1 MNDDHADDDIWHDDG
16 LHDEDAYDDEAVD
29 DEDLEGFEDDDGD
42 VDLDAADAE
51 PVRRGPARPPRRGQ
65 NRSSAGNRP
74 GEPGGVL
81 AEPMSGEHQVAA
93 IAGGY
98 VDDDDDDLAHTKLP
112 RWVLVLGSLVV
123 VMALLFGALSWWY
136 NRQLDPPG
144 SPGDEV
150 TVQIPRGASTS
161 GIGSILERNDVV
173 PNSMIFNFY
182 SSRKGA
188 GPFEAGAYVF
198 QRNSSVDLALEVLDA
213 GPTGRIA
220 DSEVVKLTVPE
231 GLTAA
236 EIIARTNKQ
245 IPRLTV
251 GDLEKALAGEVTS
264 ALRPDGETSFEGL
277 LFPATYDIGPDR
289 TAADVLGLL
298 ADEMQS
304 RVARL
309 DPEAAVGRINTRY
322 GLQLTTYDL
331 LIVASMVQ
339 AEAAGADEAPMIAS
353 VIYNRLA
360 DTSGQ
365 FPYLGIDAVDEY
377 GAELDGV
384 TPNQYRATD
393 GEYNTRNSRRGL
405 PPTPIGAPGDYAL
418 GAAFEPS
425 DSAFLYYVLT
435 APGEH
440 SFAVTQGEHERNV
453 VICRQK
459 NLGC

>member
-1 MNDDHADDDIWHDDG
+1 MADDHADDEIWHDDDVFDASDDDLG
-16 LHDEDAYDDEAVD
+16 EGPGDDWDDDLDDLDDLDEDPA
-29 DEDLEGFEDDDGD
+29 
-42 VDLDAADAE
+42 

-65 NRSSAGNRP
+65 ARGGSSSRP

-81 AEPMSGEHQVAA
+81 AEPMSGEHLQVAA

-98 VDDDDDDLAHTKLP
+98 VEGEDDLSHTKLP
-112 RWVLVLGSLVV
+112 RWVLVVGSLVV
-123 VMALLFGALSWWY
+123 VIALLFGAVTWWY

-144 SPGDEV
+144 SPGAEV

-161 GIGSILERNDVV
+161 GIGSILERNDVI
-173 PNSMIFNFY
+173 PNSMVFNFY

-198 QRNSSVDLALEVLDA
+198 QENSSVDLALEVLEA
-213 GPTGRIA
+213 GPTGRVV
-220 DSEVVKLTVPE
+220 DSEVAKLTVPE
-231 GLTAA
+231 GLTVG
-236 EIIARTNKQ
+236 EIVARTNKQ

-251 GDLEKALAGEVTS
+251 ADLEKALGSEVTS
-264 ALRPDGETSFEGL
+264 TLRPEGTTSLEGL

-289 TAADVLGLL
+289 TAGDVLGLL
-298 ADEMQS
+298 AAEMQS

-309 DPEAAVGRINTRY
+309 DPESAVARINSRY
-322 GLQLTTYDL
+322 GLELTTYDL

-339 AEAAGADEAPMIAS
+339 AEAAGADEAPMVAS

-360 DTSGQ
+360 DTTGQ

-377 GAELDGV
+377 GAELEGI

-393 GEYNTRNSRRGL
+393 GVYNTRNSRRGL

-418 GAAFEPS
+418 GAAFTPS
-425 DSAFLYYVLT
+425 DSEFLYYVLT
-435 APGEH
+435 SPGEH
-440 SFAVTQGEHERNV
+440 SFAVTQGEHQSNV
-453 VICRQK
+453 AICRQK